1 MSAIVILLV
10 PLVAAL
16 LVCIP
21 LGKRWVPGVT
31 VVSCLAD
38 LILIARLAR
47 RVVGRPPDQ
56 LLDPAWSKWIAVD
69 GLSALIL
76 LLVALVA
83 TAAAVYSVGY
93 MAHEYPA
100 AKKLRLYHANFNL
113 FIFSM
118 LAIPVLAEPTLVCI
132 GTRPTFVPR
141 PIKISKNAA
150 CRRIGG
156 IRGAAVTSPAQV

>member
-1 MSAIVILLV
+1 MSVIVILLV

-47 RVVGRPPDQ
+47 QVVAGHAPGE
-56 LLDPAWSKWIAVD
+56 LLDAAWSKWIAVD

-76 LLVALVA
+76 LLIALVA
-83 TAAAVYSVGY
+83 TTAAIYSVGY
-93 MAHEYPA
+93 MAHENLDAEKA
-100 AKKLRLYHANFNL
+100 AALSCELQPLHLLDARH
-113 FIFSM
+113 SG
-118 LAIPVLAEPTLVCI
+118 V
-132 GTRPTFVPR
+132 
-141 PIKISKNAA
+141 
-150 CRRIGG
+150 GG
-156 IRGAAVTSPAQV
+156 ADAGLDRC